1 MPDAGTTGL
10 RERKKAE
17 TRAALQETAMRLA
30 DEQGPDRV
38 TVEEVAAAVGV
49 SPRTFFNYFPSKDDA
64 IIGMPSTAA
73 SPLLN
78 ELKARPAEEPPLVAL
93 RETVRTVVGQLQ
105 DDPDRW
111 ALRTRLAR
119 RHPTLGARFSAR
131 MTELEQQLAVEIGE
145 RTGLDPT
152 RDVYPSAVAGAV
164 MSSVRAAMA
173 LWREHHPAPLTELI
187 DECFDHLGRGFTQV
201 PTPTDR

>member
-1 MPDAGTTGL
+1 MAEPATTSL

-17 TRAALQETAMRLA
+17 TRAALQEAAMRLA
-30 DEQGPDRV
+30 DERGPDKV
-38 TVEEVAAAVGV
+38 TVEEVAASVGV

-78 ELKARPAEEPPLVAL
+78 ELKARPAEEAPLVAL
-93 RETVRTVVGQLQ
+93 RETVHTVVGQLQ
-105 DDPDRW
+105 ADPDRW
-111 ALRTRLAR
+111 ALRTRLVR
-119 RHPTLGARFSAR
+119 RHPALGARFSAR
-131 MTELEQQLAVEIGE
+131 MTELEQQLAAEIGA

-152 RDVYPSAVAGAV
+152 RDTYPSAVAGAV

-173 LWREHHPAPLTELI
+173 LWREHHPAPLPDLI
-187 DECFDHLGRGFTQV
+187 DDYLDHLERGFTPV
-201 PTPTDR
+201 PPPTSG